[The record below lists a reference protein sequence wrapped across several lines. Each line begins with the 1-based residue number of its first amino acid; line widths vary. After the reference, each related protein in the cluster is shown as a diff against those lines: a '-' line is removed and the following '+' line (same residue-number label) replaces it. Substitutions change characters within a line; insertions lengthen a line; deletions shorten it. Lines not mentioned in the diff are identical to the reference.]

1 MSAAV
6 PSGATRLLAVLFV
19 TLGWGLLAPRPG
31 LTAGTDST
39 TASTGSTPA
48 AAAPPLSSS
57 DQVSSPDQAQLV
69 SALHAAEAL
78 WQSLGEMRD
87 RLLGNAE
94 RALDQADRATT
105 LDERQRQEALYRQLS
120 DRLVELDH
128 TRTELKTQLERL
140 RQQLN
145 AVPRPE

>member
-6 PSGATRLLAVLFV
+6 PSGATRSLAVLFV
-19 TLGWGLLAPRPG
+19 ALGWGLLAPNPG
-31 LTAGTDST
+31 LTAS
-39 TASTGSTPA
+39 AGSTP
-48 AAAPPLSSS
+48 SSS
-57 DQVSSPDQAQLV
+57 PAQVSSPAQAQLV

-94 RALDQADRATT
+94 RALDQADRAAT
-105 LDERQRQEALYRQLS
+105 LAERQRQEALYRQLS
-120 DRLVELDH
+120 DRLAELDH
-128 TRTELKTQLERL
+128 TRTELKTQLDLL